1 MYGSGALCVSAAA
14 AATHDILSSDRARVL
29 AHQAADDV
37 KLSGRAVLQRTVRGA
52 FSECTVLTVAHRL
65 HTIIDYDRILVLEAG
80 QALEFG
86 SPQELMQVS
95 SARCHNTRTKQG
107 QRTRGGPCKACEAH

>member
-1 MYGSGALCVSAAA
+1 MSGTGGRLTIRAAA
-14 AATHDILSSDRARVL
+14 
-29 AHQAADDV
+29 
-37 KLSGRAVLQRTVRGA
+37 QRTVRGA

-86 SPQELMQVS
+86 SPQELMQVDSHTSKPWNLDS
-95 SARCHNTRTKQG
+95 SPEAYTLTCILVLEAG
-107 QRTRGGPCKACEAH
+107 QALEFGGPQELMQVSWARLHGVTAVV

>member
-1 MYGSGALCVSAAA
+1 MHCMLPEPACTGTGDRLTSHAAA
-14 AATHDILSSDRARVL
+14 
-29 AHQAADDV
+29 
-37 KLSGRAVLQRTVRGA
+37 QRTVRGA

-86 SPQELMQVS
+86 SPQELMQVTSYTFKPWNLDS
-95 SARCHNTRTKQG
+95 SPGTYTRNCITVLEAG
-107 QRTRGGPCKACEAH
+107 QAP